1 MRIGLLRFF
10 LASCMLAAC
19 LQAETQQGNALML
32 FDAYLARAALER
44 IAYRTDLQPG
54 GNPRTVPPGRLLG
67 SSPTLGP
74 FTYRPKTYDEL
85 TRAERAALMRDPK
98 LHSFLIATREQ
109 FDRGT
114 SASGPASPAAAR
126 PRIERIA
133 IPPEEMLRSQ
143 PMFITLPADPEIP

>member
-1 MRIGLLRFF
+1 MGRLRFF
-10 LASCMLAAC
+10 PLFCVPAVGLH
-19 LQAETQQGNALML
+19 AESRQGNALVL

-44 IAYRTDLQPG
+44 LAYRADLQPG
-54 GNPRTVPPGRLLG
+54 GDPRTVPPGRLLG

-98 LHSFLIATREQ
+98 LRSFLIATREQ

-114 SASGPASPAAAR
+114 SASGPVSPAAAR

-143 PMFITLPADPEIP
+143 PMFITLPTAPEIP